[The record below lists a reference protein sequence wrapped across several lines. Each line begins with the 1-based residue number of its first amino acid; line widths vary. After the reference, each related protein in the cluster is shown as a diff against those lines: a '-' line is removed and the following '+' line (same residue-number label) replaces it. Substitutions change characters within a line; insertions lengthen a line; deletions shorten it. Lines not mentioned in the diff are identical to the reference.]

1 MSEGFF
7 VRDWRCPRCG
17 GTAFSAGE
25 ARMSGGF
32 FSSLFDVQGKKFV
45 TAECDNCG
53 YTEFYKR
60 TSSTAGKILDFFT
73 N

>member
-1 MSEGFF
+1 
-7 VRDWRCPRCG
+7 
-17 GTAFSAGE
+17 
-25 ARMSGGF
+25 MSGGF